1 MVGGEELMK
10 AMGEFDNSMDIVV
23 AWRAVWKPEALICW
37 PADVKS

>member
-23 AWRAVWKPEALICW
+23 VWRKPEALICW
-37 PADVKS
+37 PPDVKS